1 MEIKDA
7 RRVLRSGDGHWKQQY
22 ERNHFVRGQQGQA
35 RYMNTQERVLIPG
48 GGERDGMVTMK
59 EAQSPECV
67 TGVEVQSSR
76 SFLPVLW
83 QTRSAP
89 SPLNPSFLGKDV
101 TKKIEMEKRQ
111 HFWRSAECMFIYP
124 FLSRRPNRW
133 HQAFKKMHRYDITD
147 NSRHH
152 QNLETQHSQCF
163 RASMSHHEGTVP
175 FDKDGVV
182 CLAVPWSAV

>member
-1 MEIKDA
+1 
-7 RRVLRSGDGHWKQQY
+7 
-22 ERNHFVRGQQGQA
+22 
-35 RYMNTQERVLIPG
+35 
-48 GGERDGMVTMK
+48 MVTMK

-133 HQAFKKMHRYDITD
+133 HQAFMHRYDITD

-182 CLAVPWSAV
+182 CLAVPWSAA